1 MAETNFNGLSMH
13 RITET
18 DFDCVKKFLLTDFLY
33 NEPLCRSISLN
44 AEDSDELFNG
54 PTNPLFLTDLVN
66 SGIASSLSYMLRKP
80 DGEIAALRL
89 ASILNRPEDEQ
100 HNEHSERSSGSKS
113 ATSGSNKR
121 TATKTMS
128 PKAQIIM
135 DILEELESKA
145 SISVYLQIWILID
158 PKLKRLLLWSVISVH
173 KDYTRR
179 GLAEKMLS
187 YKLEEAKQMGCQ
199 GCVAEAS
206 AFKSQLLFKKIG
218 YETIY
223 EIKHADW
230 LDDKGRQIFKCD
242 DST

>member
-33 NEPLCRSISLN
+33 NEPLNRSVSLN
-44 AEDSDELFNG
+44 AEDSDELFN
-54 PTNPLFLTDLVN
+54 DLVN

-135 DILEELESKA
+135 DILEELESK
-145 SISVYLQIWILID
+145 IWILID

-242 DST
+242 DSTDCIQIVFKPLQ

>member
-33 NEPLCRSISLN
+33 NEPLNRSVSLN

-145 SISVYLQIWILID
+145 L
-158 PKLKRLLLWSVISVH
+158 H

-242 DST
+242 DSTNCIQIVFKPLQ

>member
-1 MAETNFNGLSMH
+1 MVDTDFNGLSVH
-13 RITET
+13 RVTET

-33 NEPLCRSISLN
+33 NEPLNRSVSLN
-44 AEDSDELFNG
+44 AEDSDELFN
-54 PTNPLFLTDLVN
+54 DLVN
-66 SGIASSLSYMLRKP
+66 SGIASSLSYMLRRP

-100 HNEHSERSSGSKS
+100 RNEHSERSSGKS
-113 ATSGSNKR
+113 AASDKR
-121 TATKTMS
+121 KATKAIRYC

-135 DILEELESKA
+135 DVLEELESK
-145 SISVYLQIWILID
+145 IWILID
-158 PKLKRLLLWSVISVH
+158 PRLKCLLLWSVISVH

-187 YKLEEAKQMGCQ
+187 YKLEEARQMGCQ

-218 YETIY
+218 YETIH
-223 EIKHADW
+223 EMKLGDW
-230 LDDKGRQIFKCD
+230 LDDRGRQIFQCD
-242 DST
+242 DSTDCIQIVFKPLQ